1 MFCLSRKALGG
12 MLTVL
17 ALGISALH
25 VSLVFSQTIP
35 APLKTAANKDLGTFL
50 VDQKGMTLYIFDPDK
65 EAGKST
71 CYGGCAKVWPPF
83 APKVDDPAP
92 KAPLSIITR
101 DDGTKQYAY
110 RSMPLYYYEKDTKPG
125 HIKGHGR
132 GKAWWVAKP

>member
-1 MFCLSRKALGG
+1 MVFRSRKALGG

-17 ALGISALH
+17 ALGISALA
-25 VSLVFSQTIP
+25 VSPVFSQTVP
-35 APLKTAANKDLGTFL
+35 GPLKTAAKKDLGTFL

-83 APKVDDPAP
+83 APQTDDPAP

-110 RSMPLYYYEKDTKPG
+110 KDVPLYYYEKDTKPG
-125 HIKGHGR
+125 HTTGHGR